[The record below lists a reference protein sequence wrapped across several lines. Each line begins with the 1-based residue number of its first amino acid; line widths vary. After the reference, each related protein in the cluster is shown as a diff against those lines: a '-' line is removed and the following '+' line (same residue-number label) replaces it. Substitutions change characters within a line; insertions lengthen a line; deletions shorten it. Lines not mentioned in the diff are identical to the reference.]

1 MRIISLVSICL
12 VASAFAADAEANQVI
27 YQVHNQSPKTIFVA
41 QGGRDVAIIPPS
53 ETQELSPFPEGEIAI
68 SKVKTMSPTLPG
80 ICSFTPPN
88 DPFLHLKVI
97 VLYMKP
103 DDANP
108 TCIKAWE
115 VRP

>member
-1 MRIISLVSICL
+1 MRNKLLVSIGL
-12 VASAFAADAEANQVI
+12 VASAFAADAEANQVL

-41 QGGRDVAIIPPS
+41 QGGQDVATIPPS
-53 ETQELSPFPEGEIAI
+53 ETRELSPFPQGEIAI
-68 SKVKTMSPTLPG
+68 GKVKTMSPTLPE
-80 ICSFTPPN
+80 ICSFTPPH